1 MEDNTLIKLRK
12 EIDAID
18 SQLKEL
24 LIKRMDICLDIAA
37 YKKRHNLCIE
47 DEKREEE
54 ILKNLSKNEKYPNLV
69 SCVWK
74 PIMEYSKNCKNKMK
88 RSLFKEKGSFQ

>member
-1 MEDNTLIKLRK
+1 MKDNTLTELRK

-18 SQLKEL
+18 IQLKEL

-37 YKKRHNLCIE
+37 YKKYHNLCVE

-54 ILKNLSKNEKYPNLV
+54 ILRNLSKNEKYLNLV
-69 SCVWK
+69 SCIWK
-74 PIMEYSKNCKNKMK
+74 PIME
-88 RSLFKEKGSFQ
+88 

>member
-24 LIKRMDICLDIAA
+24 LIKRMDICLDIVA
-37 YKKRHNLCIE
+37 YKKHHNLCIE
-47 DEKREEE
+47 NEKREEE

-69 SCVWK
+69 SYIWK
-74 PIMEYSKNCKNKMK
+74 PILEYSKNLQEQNKK
-88 RSLFKEKGSFQ
+88 RPF